1 MDLAAV
7 AFVIAVVLIAS
18 TAQTVAGFGFALIAV
33 PFLVIV
39 LDVKDA
45 VVLVGI
51 LGLLNSTLVARAVW
65 RHVRVRS
72 VGTMLLGSFVGMPVG
87 LLVLLFAP
95 EDALRLAVGVASIA
109 MAAAITLGSRFG
121 GGGGGGDRPGE
132 LFAGAVSGLLNT
144 STGMNGPPI
153 VLYLQERGYPPDEF
167 RGALSAFFIVSGVVS
182 FAAFAAT
189 GVVSGAALALGAA
202 GVPAVFAGNWA
213 GHRLLGRLSHETF
226 RRLVLALLIVTAVA
240 AVATSIARIAS

>member
-72 VGTMLLGSFVGMPVG
+72 VGTMLLGSFVGMPAG

-95 EDALRLAVGVASIA
+95 EDALRLAVGVSSIT
-109 MAAAITLGSRFG
+109 MAAAITLGLRF
-121 GGGGGGDRPGE
+121 GGGDRPSE

-153 VLYLQERGYPPDEF
+153 VLYLQERGYPPEEF
-167 RGALSAFFIVSGVVS
+167 RGALSAFFVVSGVVS

-189 GVVSGAALALGAA
+189 GVVSGAALALAVG

>member
-1 MDLAAV
+1 MDPAAF

-39 LDVKDA
+39 LDVKDV

-65 RHVRVRS
+65 RRVRVRS
-72 VGTMLLGSFVGMPVG
+72 VGTMLLGSFTGMPVG
-87 LLVLLFAP
+87 LLVLLLAP
-95 EDALRLAVGVASIA
+95 EDALRLAVGVASIV
-109 MAAAITLGSRFG
+109 MAAAIAFG
-121 GGGGGGDRPGE
+121 LRYGGGDVSGE
-132 LFAGAVSGLLNT
+132 LLAGAVSGVLNT

-153 VLYLQERGYPPDEF
+153 VLYLHERDYPPDEF
-167 RGALSAFFIVSGVVS
+167 RGALSAFFLVSGVVS
-182 FAAFAAT
+182 LIAFAAT
-189 GVVSGAALALGAA
+189 GVVSGASLALGAA
-202 GVPAVFAGNWA
+202 GVPAVFAGSWA

-226 RRLVLALLIVTAVA
+226 RRLVLALLVVTAVA
-240 AVATSIARIAS
+240 AVATSVARLMD

>member
-65 RHVRVRS
+65 RHMRVRS
-72 VGTMLLGSFVGMPVG
+72 VGTMLLGSFAGMPVG

-109 MAAAITLGSRFG
+109 MAAAITLGLRF
-121 GGGGGGDRPGE
+121 GGGGGDRPGE

-202 GVPAVFAGNWA
+202 GVPAIFAGNWV